1 MTLLQ
6 NIQETAQQVVSAI
19 AAAMG
24 VDVAIFD
31 RNYNL
36 IATSKTFLEQ
46 RGSDLNK
53 HFLEGVFERG
63 SVLVA
68 DPGNHFLCK
77 GCINEGNCPETSEV
91 LRVIEYEGRA
101 IGAIALITFT
111 QTQRE
116 KILSNTS
123 ALMEFLE
130 KMADLIC
137 SKIKETEIF
146 EKEKILKRQLET
158 TINLV
163 SNGIF
168 TIDKNGTITQ
178 INRSALKILR
188 ISEASALGNK
198 LQNIVPYSEFK
209 QVLERGT
216 PIHRKEMIIESPR
229 KIHCVFSATPVQ
241 VSGKRMGAV
250 ISIQDI
256 RDVKDVVYEFL
267 EMPIDCTFD
276 HIIGESKEIEELK
289 NYSKQIAASDST
301 VLIQGESG
309 TGKELFARAIH
320 SHSTRSKNPF
330 IPINCAAIPEAL
342 LESELFG
349 YEEGAFSGAKKGGK
363 LGKFEIADSG
373 TIFLDEIGDMPLHMQ
388 KKLLRVLQDNFIERV
403 GGIISIPID
412 VRVIAAT
419 NQELKSLIKNGK
431 FRKDLYYRLNV
442 MPIHISPLRN
452 RREDIIKLAD
462 YFLVKYTEK
471 LRKNVRE
478 FSENAKAALL
488 SYPWHG
494 NARELENAIEY
505 AINVETERKIKEES
519 LPPGIRQKN
528 RKRSSNGSLMS
539 RVRNFEEQII
549 REALEIHGQS
559 VEAKKQ
565 ISKEFGI
572 SLPTFYRKLKEL
584 QIGP

>member
-1 MTLLQ
+1 MSKLKK
-6 NIQETAQQVVSAI
+6 IQETAQQVVTAI

-31 RNYNL
+31 RNCDL

-46 RGSDLNK
+46 RGSELNRN
-53 HFLEGVFERG
+53 FLEGVFKRG
-63 SVLVA
+63 SVVVA
-68 DPGNHFLCK
+68 DPGNHFLCI

-91 LRVIEYEGRA
+91 LRVIEYEGQA
-101 IGAIALITFT
+101 IGVLALITFT

-130 KMADLIC
+130 KMAGLIC
-137 SKIKETEIF
+137 SKIKATETLK
-146 EKEKILKRQLET
+146 KEKILKEQLET

-163 SNGIF
+163 NNGIF
-168 TIDKNGTITQ
+168 TINKNGIITQ
-178 INRSALKILR
+178 INRSALKILKR
-188 ISEASALGNK
+188 SDASALGNM
-198 LQNIVPYSEFK
+198 LQNILPYSEFK
-209 QVLERGT
+209 QVLESGT
-216 PIHRKEMIIESPR
+216 PINRKEIIIESPR
-229 KIHCVFSATPVQ
+229 KIHCVLSATPVQ
-241 VSGKRMGAV
+241 VNGRRVGAV
-250 ISIQDI
+250 LSIQDI
-256 RDVKDVVYEFL
+256 RDVKNVVYEFL
-267 EMPIDCTFD
+267 EKPIECTFD
-276 HIIGESKEIEELK
+276 HIIGESKEIEELR
-289 NYSKQIAASDST
+289 NYGKQIADSDST

-320 SHSTRSKNPF
+320 SHGKRTKNPF

-349 YEEGAFSGAKKGGK
+349 YDEGAFSGAKKGGK

-403 GGIISIPID
+403 GGIRSIPID

-419 NQELKSLIKNGK
+419 NQDLKLLIKNGK
-431 FRKDLYYRLNV
+431 FRQDLYYRLNV

-452 RREDIIKLAD
+452 RREDIIVLAN
-462 YFLVKYTEK
+462 YFLAKYSEK
-471 LRKNVRE
+471 LRKTVE
-478 FSENAKAALL
+478 GFSQNAKVALL
-488 SYPWHG
+488 SYSWHG

-505 AINVETERKIKEES
+505 AINVEKKSKIKENS
-519 LPPGIRQKN
+519 LPPDIRKKQRN
-528 RKRSSNGSLMS
+528 RSSKGSLMS
-539 RVRNFEEQII
+539 RVRNFEEQIL
-549 REALEIHGQS
+549 REALEAHGQS

-565 ISKEFGI
+565 IAKEFGI
-572 SLPTFYRKLKEL
+572 SLPTFYRKLREL
-584 QIGP
+584 QI